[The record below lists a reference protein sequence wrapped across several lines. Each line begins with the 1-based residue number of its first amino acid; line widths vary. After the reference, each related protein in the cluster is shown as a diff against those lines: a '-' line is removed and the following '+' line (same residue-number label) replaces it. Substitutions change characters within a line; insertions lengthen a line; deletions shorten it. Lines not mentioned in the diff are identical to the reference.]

1 MAIMGAND
9 HTAWHDLQTETGEVL
24 EKVKNNPAAR

>member
-9 HTAWHDLQTETGEVL
+9 HKAWQDLQTETGEVL
-24 EKVKNNPAAR
+24 EKVKNNLAAR

>member
-9 HTAWHDLQTETGEVL
+9 HTAWHALQTETGEVL